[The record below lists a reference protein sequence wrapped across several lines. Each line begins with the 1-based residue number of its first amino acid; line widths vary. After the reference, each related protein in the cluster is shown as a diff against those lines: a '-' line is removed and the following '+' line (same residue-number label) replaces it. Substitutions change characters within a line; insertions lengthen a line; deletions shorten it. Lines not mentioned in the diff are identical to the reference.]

1 MQLKNK
7 ILWRCKMW
15 FCNFKIED
23 KNKNCDHFAT
33 ALKGS
38 RLQCQV
44 LMFRLMQLICLL
56 KSLKYF
62 ILYLLRFF
70 ILHLLLI
77 PGGCNWLEN
86 AVRSW
91 LQISNRI
98 SQYQMSHL
106 KTKAISCRL
115 VFFWT
120 GYHKWRIFVERST
133 HFYFFKA
140 VGIICRNVW
149 DWVAAGP
156 IINSGPPP

>member
-1 MQLKNK
+1 
-7 ILWRCKMW
+7 MW
-15 FCNFKIED
+15 PLCNCIKRISSPMSGLD
-23 KNKNCDHFAT
+23 TSNHAID
-33 ALKGS
+33 LP
-38 RLQCQV
+38 
-44 LMFRLMQLICLL
+44 L

-62 ILYLLRFF
+62 VLYLLRFF

-86 AVRSW
+86 AVRSS

-133 HFYFFKA
+133 HFCILKA
-140 VGIICRNVW
+140 VGMICRNV
-149 DWVAAGP
+149 WVAAGP